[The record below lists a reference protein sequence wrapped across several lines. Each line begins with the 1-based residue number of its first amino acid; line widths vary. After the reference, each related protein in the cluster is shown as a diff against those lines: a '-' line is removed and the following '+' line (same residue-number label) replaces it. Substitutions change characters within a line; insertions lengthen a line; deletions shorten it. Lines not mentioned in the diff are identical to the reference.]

1 METREKFSSRL
12 GFILVLQAVQLVWEM
27 YGDSRIS
34 QECTEEEHLCSVSVL
49 SFDFRTSDHCYGVRG
64 WPWKPEEYCK
74 VFQ

>member
-1 METREKFSSRL
+1 MEIPVYHRSVRRRS
-12 GFILVLQAVQLVWEM
+12 ICA
-27 YGDSRIS
+27 
-34 QECTEEEHLCSVSVL
+34 SVSVL